1 MIDNIVSRI
10 VPDNHGLCKPPHPA
24 RYPRHPLPHGGE
36 GIIKSY
42 YGQDAGKRFF
52 CVFAFLLVMLGGSGA
67 AGQGA
72 QPHMKKTTFGKMPDG
87 QLIDLYTLKNRD
99 GMEVTITNYGGR
111 VVSLLVPDRAGK
123 VADVVLGFD
132 DLSGYLADNPY
143 FGALVGR
150 YANRIANGEFRLD
163 GMDYHV
169 PRNDGPNA
177 LHGGIR
183 GFDKKVW
190 TARDASKENPSLGL
204 TYLSKD
210 GEEGYPGDLSVKVIY
225 TLTDNN
231 ELQIDYTAT
240 TDKDT
245 VLNLTNHSY
254 FNLAGQG
261 NGDILKHQVM
271 INADRFTPI
280 SSTLIPTG
288 ELRPVDGTPF
298 DFRKPAA
305 IGARIN
311 DDNEQL
317 KFGKGYDHNFVVN
330 HKDTRPVLAARVTD
344 PESGRVMEV
353 LTTQPGMQLYTGNF
367 LDGTIH
373 GKGGKVYGYRSA
385 LCLETQHFPNSPNQ
399 PNFPSAELKPGQTF
413 HETTIYKF
421 PPPQ

>member
-1 MIDNIVSRI
+1 MTACRRLLCVST
-10 VPDNHGLCKPPHPA
+10 
-24 RYPRHPLPHGGE
+24 
-36 GIIKSY
+36 
-42 YGQDAGKRFF
+42 
-52 CVFAFLLVMLGGSGA
+52 FLLSMINGSRA

-72 QPHMKKTTFGKMPDG
+72 QLQMNKTTFGKMPDG
-87 QLIDLYTLKNRD
+87 QAIDLYTLTNRN
-99 GMEVTITNYGGR
+99 GMKVTITNYGGR
-111 VVSLLVPDRAGK
+111 VVSLSVPDRAGK

-132 DLSGYLADNPY
+132 DLSGYLEPNPY

-150 YANRIANGEFRLD
+150 YANRIANGEFRLN
-163 GMDYHV
+163 GVEYHV
-169 PRNDGPNA
+169 PKNDGPNA

-183 GFDKKVW
+183 GFDKRVW
-190 TARDASKENPSLGL
+190 TAQDVSKQNPSLEL

-210 GEEGYPGDLSVKVIY
+210 GEEGYPGNLSVKVTY
-225 TLTDNN
+225 TLTDND

-261 NGDILKHQVM
+261 NGDILNHQLM

-280 SSTLIPTG
+280 NPTLIPTG

-298 DFRKPAA
+298 DFRKPIA

-317 KFGKGYDHNFVVN
+317 KFGKGYDHNFVVK
-330 HKDTRPVLAARVTD
+330 HQEAHLALAAQVTD
-344 PESGRVMEV
+344 PASGRVMEV
-353 LTTQPGMQLYTGNF
+353 LTTQPGVQLYTGNF

-399 PNFPSAELKPGQTF
+399 SNFPSTELKPGQTF

-421 PPPQ
+421 PPAR

>member
-1 MIDNIVSRI
+1 MIA
-10 VPDNHGLCKPPHPA
+10 C
-24 RYPRHPLPHGGE
+24 
-36 GIIKSY
+36 
-42 YGQDAGKRFF
+42 KRFLYIVTF
-52 CVFAFLLVMLGGSGA
+52 SLVVIGRAGA
-67 AGQGA
+67 TGRGA
-72 QPHMKKTTFGKMPDG
+72 ELHMKKTTFGKMPDG
-87 QLIDLYTLKNRD
+87 QAIDLYTLTNRN

-111 VVSLLVPDRAGK
+111 VVSLLAPDRAGK

-132 DLSGYLADNPY
+132 DLSGYLAENPY

-150 YANRIANGEFRLD
+150 YANRIANGEFSLD
-163 GMDYHV
+163 GVEYHV

-183 GFDKKVW
+183 GFDKRVW
-190 TARDASKENPSLGL
+190 TAHDVTKENPSLEL

-210 GEEGYPGDLSVKVIY
+210 GEEGYPGNLSVKVVY

-240 TDKDT
+240 TDKET

-261 NGDILKHQVM
+261 NGNILNHQLM
-271 INADRFTPI
+271 INADRLTPI
-280 SSTLIPTG
+280 NSTLIPTG

-305 IGARIN
+305 IVPRIN

>member
-1 MIDNIVSRI
+1 MIA
-10 VPDNHGLCKPPHPA
+10 C
-24 RYPRHPLPHGGE
+24 RHPL
-36 GIIKSY
+36 
-42 YGQDAGKRFF
+42 
-52 CVFAFLLVMLGGSGA
+52 CVLAFLLTMINGA
-67 AGQGA
+67 GATGQGA
-72 QPHMKKTTFGKMPDG
+72 ELHMKKAAFGKMPDG
-87 QLIDLYTLKNRD
+87 QAIELYTLTNRS
-99 GMEVTITNYGGR
+99 GMKVTITNYGGR

-132 DLSGYLADNPY
+132 DLSGYLDQNPY

-150 YANRIANGEFRLD
+150 YANRIANGEFALD
-163 GMDYHV
+163 GVEYHV
-169 PRNDGPNA
+169 PKNDGPNA

-190 TARDASKENPSLGL
+190 TARDISKENPSLEL

-210 GEEGYPGDLSVKVIY
+210 GEEGYPGNLSVRVIY

-231 ELQIDYTAT
+231 EVQIDYTAT

-261 NGDILKHQVM
+261 NGDILNHQLM

-280 SSTLIPTG
+280 NPTLIPTG
-288 ELRPVDGTPF
+288 ELRPVGGTPF

-305 IGARIN
+305 IGVRIN

-317 KFGKGYDHNFVVN
+317 KFGKGYDHNFVLN
-330 HKDTRPVLAARVTD
+330 HQGAGLVLAARVTD

-353 LTTQPGMQLYTGNF
+353 LTTQPGVQLYTGNF

-413 HETTIYKF
+413 HEMTIYKF
-421 PPPQ
+421 PPPR

>member
-1 MIDNIVSRI
+1 
-10 VPDNHGLCKPPHPA
+10 
-24 RYPRHPLPHGGE
+24 
-36 GIIKSY
+36 
-42 YGQDAGKRFF
+42 
-52 CVFAFLLVMLGGSGA
+52 
-67 AGQGA
+67 
-72 QPHMKKTTFGKMPDG
+72 MPDG
-87 QLIDLYTLKNRD
+87 QSIDLYTLTNRN
-99 GMEVTITNYGGR
+99 GMKVIITNYGGR
-111 VVSLLVPDRAGK
+111 GVSLFVPDRAGK

-132 DLSGYLADNPY
+132 DLSGYLEQNPY

-150 YANRIANGEFRLD
+150 YANRIAKAEFKLESAE
-163 GMDYHV
+163 YHV
-169 PRNDGPNA
+169 PQNDGPNA

-183 GFDKKVW
+183 GFDKRVW
-190 TARDASKENPSLGL
+190 TARDLSKENPSLEL

-210 GEEGYPGDLSVKVIY
+210 NEEGYPGNLSVKVIY

-254 FNLAGQG
+254 LNLAGQG
-261 NGDILKHQVM
+261 NGNILNHQLT

-280 SSTLIPTG
+280 NTTLIPTG

-298 DFRKPAA
+298 DFRKPTS

-311 DDNEQL
+311 DDDEQL

-330 HKDTRPVLAARVTD
+330 HKGAGLVLAARVTD
-344 PESGRVMEV
+344 PASGRVMEV
-353 LTTQPGMQLYTGNF
+353 LTTQPGVQLYTGNF
-367 LDGTIH
+367 LDGSIH

-399 PNFPSAELKPGQTF
+399 PNFPSAALKPGQTF
-413 HETTIYKF
+413 QETTIYRF
-421 PPPQ
+421 PAAQ

>member
-1 MIDNIVSRI
+1 MIACRRF
-10 VPDNHGLCKPPHPA
+10 LCI
-24 RYPRHPLPHGGE
+24 L
-36 GIIKSY
+36 
-42 YGQDAGKRFF
+42 
-52 CVFAFLLVMLGGSGA
+52 AFLLTIVNGSGA
-67 AGQGA
+67 TGRGA
-72 QPHMKKTTFGKMPDG
+72 EQHMKKTTFGKMPNG
-87 QLIDLYTLKNRD
+87 EAIDLYMLTNRN
-99 GMEVTITNYGGR
+99 GMAVTIINYGGR
-111 VVSLLVPDRAGK
+111 VVSLLAPDRAGK

-132 DLSGYLADNPY
+132 DLSGYLAQNPY
-143 FGALVGR
+143 FGAIVGR

-163 GMDYHV
+163 GVEYRV
-169 PRNDGPNA
+169 PKNDGSNA

-183 GFDKKVW
+183 GFDKRVW
-190 TARDASKENPSLGL
+190 TARDVSKENPSLEL

-210 GEEGYPGDLSVKVIY
+210 GEEGYPGNLSVKVTY

-254 FNLAGQG
+254 FNLAGEG
-261 NGDILKHQVM
+261 NGNILGHQLT

-280 SSTLIPTG
+280 NSTLIPTG
-288 ELRPVDGTPF
+288 QLRPVDGTPF
-298 DFRKPAA
+298 DFRKPAT

-311 DDNEQL
+311 DANEQL
-317 KFGKGYDHNFVVN
+317 KFGKGYDHNFVLN
-330 HKDTRPVLAARVTD
+330 HQGARLVLAARVTD

-353 LTTQPGMQLYTGNF
+353 LTTQPGVQLYTGNF

-385 LCLETQHFPNSPNQ
+385 LCLETQHFPNSPNE

-413 HETTIYKF
+413 HETTIYRF
-421 PPPQ
+421 PATR

>member
-1 MIDNIVSRI
+1 MIACRRL
-10 VPDNHGLCKPPHPA
+10 LC
-24 RYPRHPLPHGGE
+24 
-36 GIIKSY
+36 
-42 YGQDAGKRFF
+42 
-52 CVFAFLLVMLGGSGA
+52 VTTFLLVMMGGSGA

-72 QPHMKKTTFGKMPDG
+72 ELHMNKTIFGKMPDG
-87 QLIDLYTLKNRD
+87 QFIDLYTLTNRN
-99 GMEVTITNYGGR
+99 GLKVTITNYGGR
-111 VVSLLVPDRAGK
+111 VVSLLVPDRRGK

-132 DLSGYLADNPY
+132 DLTGYLAPNPY

-150 YANRIANGEFRLD
+150 YANRIANGEFRLY
-163 GMDYHV
+163 GVEYHV
-169 PRNDGPNA
+169 PKNDGPNA
-177 LHGGIR
+177 LHGGIL
-183 GFDKKVW
+183 GFDKRVW
-190 TARDASKENPSLGL
+190 TARDVSKQNPSLEL

-210 GEEGYPGDLSVKVIY
+210 GEEGYPGNLSVKVIY
-225 TLTDNN
+225 TVTDSN
-231 ELQIDYTAT
+231 ELQIDYTAI

-261 NGDILKHQVM
+261 NGDILSHQLT

-280 SSTLIPTG
+280 NSTLIPTG

-311 DDNEQL
+311 DANEQL

-330 HKDTRPVLAARVTD
+330 HQDAGLVLAARVTD
-344 PESGRVMEV
+344 PGSGRVMEV
-353 LTTQPGMQLYTGNF
+353 LTTQPGVQLYTGNF

-373 GKGGKVYGYRSA
+373 GKGGKVYGFRSA

-399 PNFPSAELKPGQTF
+399 PNFPSAELKRGQTF

-421 PPPQ
+421 PATQ

>member
-1 MIDNIVSRI
+1 MIRSATVDGAARRSGAPTAHRLFLSVS
-10 VPDNHGLCKPPHPA
+10 A
-24 RYPRHPLPHGGE
+24 
-36 GIIKSY
+36 
-42 YGQDAGKRFF
+42 
-52 CVFAFLLVMLGGSGA
+52 LLLITIGGSEA
-67 AGQGA
+67 AGGGA
-72 QPHMKKTTFGKMPDG
+72 EPRMTKTSFGKMPDG
-87 QLIDLYTLKNRD
+87 QSIDLYTLINRQ
-99 GMEVTITNYGGR
+99 GIKVTITNYGGR
-111 VVSLLVPDRAGK
+111 VVSLFAPDRAGR

-132 DLSGYLADNPY
+132 DLSGYLAQNPY

-150 YANRIANGEFRLD
+150 YANRIANGEFKLE
-163 GMDYHV
+163 GTEYHV
-169 PRNDGPNA
+169 PQNDGPNA

-183 GFDKKVW
+183 GFDKRVW
-190 TARDASKENPSLGL
+190 TARDVSKENPSLEL

-210 GEEGYPGDLSVKVIY
+210 GEEGYPGNLSVKVIY
-225 TLTDNN
+225 SLTDNN

-261 NGDILKHQVM
+261 NGNILNHQLT

-280 SSTLIPTG
+280 NSTLIPTG

-298 DFRKPAA
+298 DFRQPAA

-311 DDNEQL
+311 DDNEQM
-317 KFGKGYDHNFVVN
+317 KFGRGYDHNFVVN
-330 HKDTRPVLAARVTD
+330 HKGTGLVLAARVRD

-353 LTTQPGMQLYTGNF
+353 LTTQPGVQLYTGNF

-399 PNFPSAELKPGQTF
+399 PNFPFAELKPGKTF
-413 HETTIYKF
+413 QETTVYRF
-421 PPPQ
+421 PATQ